1 MGRLVEDMSLL
12 ARLDAGRPLARDPVE
27 LTRLVVEAV
36 SDARVAGPT
45 HRWLLDLPA
54 EPVTVIGDAHA
65 LHQVL
70 ANLLSNAREHTPA
83 GTIVT
88 TSVRPTPSGDATCV
102 SVHDNGPGIPE
113 PAMAT
118 IFDRF
123 VRSEASRSRVDGSGL
138 GLSIAAA
145 IVNAHSGT
153 MRVTS
158 QPGDTTFVVELPR
171 VGRTGDIEEA
181 RSSPTSVGD
190 EP

>member
-1 MGRLVEDMSLL
+1 
-12 ARLDAGRPLARDPVE
+12 
-27 LTRLVVEAV
+27 
-36 SDARVAGPT
+36 
-45 HRWLLDLPA
+45 
-54 EPVTVIGDAHA
+54 
-65 LHQVL
+65 
-70 ANLLSNAREHTPA
+70 
-83 GTIVT
+83 
-88 TSVRPTPSGDATCV
+88 
-102 SVHDNGPGIPE
+102 
-113 PAMAT
+113 MAT

-153 MRVTS
+153 MRATS